1 LERLSAALAK
11 VATPLVVL
19 AAAVWVGLLSLAN
32 VRQRRAEIGLLRA
45 LGKSSTTIASLLLGK
60 AVLLGAAGGM
70 LGPLLGLGLVY
81 AANPTIVS
89 EAIPAAF
96 PWDLFAAATLGAPVV
111 AALAGYL
118 PTVAALNDDPA
129 AILRAE

>member
-1 LERLSAALAK
+1 LSSGGRNLPAATTGSQGDITDPERQQLSDQRRAILEELRGRQADLERLSAALAK

-60 AVLLGAAGGM
+60 AVLLAR
-70 LGPLLGLGLVY
+70 LLQQ
-81 AANPTIVS
+81 S
-89 EAIPAAF
+89 
-96 PWDLFAAATLGAPVV
+96 
-111 AALAGYL
+111 
-118 PTVAALNDDPA
+118 
-129 AILRAE
+129 